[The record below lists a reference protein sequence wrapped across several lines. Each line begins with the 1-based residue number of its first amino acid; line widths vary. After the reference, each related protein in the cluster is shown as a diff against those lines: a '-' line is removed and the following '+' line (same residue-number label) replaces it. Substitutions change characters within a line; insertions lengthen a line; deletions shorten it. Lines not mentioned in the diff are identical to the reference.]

1 MAEPMSYTRGSGGA
15 GGFAGNAPSG
25 DRQGSAIDSVISRL
39 ESLINAISHITGRVE
54 QVATST
60 LGVQPSAVPNTKID
74 HPPTTLQEWVSH
86 LEDKITALDHQVTR
100 LF

>member
-1 MAEPMSYTRGSGGA
+1 MGETTAYRGGGGGA
-15 GGFAGNAPSG
+15 GHAPA

-39 ESLINAISHITGRVE
+39 ESLVVALSHITARVE

-60 LGVQPSAVPNTKID
+60 IGIQPSAVPNTKID
-74 HPPTTLQEWVSH
+74 HPPSTLQEWISH
-86 LEDKITALDHQVTR
+86 LEDKITALDSQVTR